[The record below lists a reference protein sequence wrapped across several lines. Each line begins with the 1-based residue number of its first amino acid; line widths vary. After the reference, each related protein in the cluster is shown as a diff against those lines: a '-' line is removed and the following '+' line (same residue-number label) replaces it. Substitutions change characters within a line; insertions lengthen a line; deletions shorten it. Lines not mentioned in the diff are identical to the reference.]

1 MMRRMK
7 RRTDHPE
14 LPNFA
19 LVIRAYEVARNVTC
33 RSGDAL
39 RVGIL
44 DCAGGMAAEAVLRGY
59 SQATVFAELLRKIGY
74 QELLPRTAQRI
85 AECHVAFM
93 APVSEA
99 QARPQPILPQSV
111 LDVDLWPGIGF
122 ETARRV
128 DETIAA

>member
-1 MMRRMK
+1 MK
-7 RRTDHPE
+7 RRNDQPE
-14 LPNFA
+14 LPNYA
-19 LVIRAYEVARNVTC
+19 LVLRAYEAARGVNSRC
-33 RSGDAL
+33 SEAL

-44 DCAGGMAAEAVLRGY
+44 HRSGVMAAEAVVRGY

-74 QELLPRTAQRI
+74 EELLPRTAQRI

-93 APVSEA
+93 APASEL

-111 LDVDLWPGIGF
+111 LDADLWPGIGF
-122 ETARRV
+122 ETSRRV